1 MHQISLDL
9 LGYTNQTDLELLRYD
24 QVKENSDLL
33 NINRKDVCFLL
44 TLYHSSLSGDIVLL
58 KLNKR
63 CRSSRYINALPE

>member
-1 MHQISLDL
+1 MDQISLDL

-24 QVKENSDLL
+24 QVKENNDLL

-44 TLYHSSLSGDIVLL
+44 TLHHSSLGGDIVLL

-63 CRSSRYINALPE
+63 YRSSRYINALAE